1 MEKNRRHFLSW
12 EQKFAILSEL
22 EKRQSQNLQETF
34 DEIGEWA
41 MKKFNLQKIPHR
53 NTILK
58 IRRDKGYIRKS
69 VQERNLKKKGDYE

>member
-12 EQKFAILSEL
+12 EQKFATLSEL
-22 EKRQSQNLQETF
+22 EKRQSQNLQGIF

-41 MKKFNLQKIPHR
+41 VKKFNLQKIPHR

-58 IRRDKGYIRKS
+58 IRRDKDYIQKS
-69 VQERNLKKKGDYE
+69 VQEGNLKKKGDNE